1 MANVDRG
8 DSIIGPTTRVVGNVT
23 GKGGIRV
30 EGVVEGDVRVD
41 GPSSLGA
48 GAKVGGDFH
57 AESLEL
63 AGTLEGNAVVSGFI
77 RIRSTAVV
85 HGEMKGSEVS
95 IEEGARVSVV
105 LDTDFDDDF

>member
-1 MANVDRG
+1 MASVDRG
-8 DSIIGPTTRVVGNVT
+8 DSIIGPTTRIVGNVS

-41 GPSSLGA
+41 GPSSVAA
-48 GAKVGGDFH
+48 GAKVGGVFH
-57 AESLEL
+57 AESLDL
-63 AGTLEGNAVVSGFI
+63 AGTLGGDAVVSGTI

-85 HGEMKGSEVS
+85 HGQMKASEVS
-95 IEEGARVSVV
+95 IEEGARVSVT